1 MLRVLG
7 RLSSINVRKV
17 VWAAR
22 EMDIAFSREDWG
34 QGFRPTSDAEFRALS
49 RKALVPVVIDDGHV
63 LTESNAI
70 CRYLAAKA
78 GRDDLY
84 PGDFVARAE
93 VEAWMDWQSADLN
106 GAWRYAVFGLV
117 RKRPAFQDP
126 AMIAASLK
134 EWHQRMEIIEDA
146 LRDGRTFICG
156 ETFTLADILLG
167 LSINRWARMPCAMP
181 EMPTSLAYAARLA
194 MRPAAQG
201 LMGEGT
207 D

>member
-1 MLRVLG
+1 MLRILG

-17 VWAAR
+17 VWTCR
-22 EMDIAFSREDWG
+22 EAGIDFVREDWG
-34 QGFRPTSDAEFRALS
+34 QGFRSPAEPEFQALS
-49 RKALVPVVIDDGHV
+49 RKALVPVVIDGPHV

-78 GRDDLY
+78 GRGDLY
-84 PGDFVARAE
+84 PGDLVARAA

-117 RKRPAFQDP
+117 RQRAAFQDP
-126 AMIAASLK
+126 AMIAASLA
-134 EWHQRMEIIEDA
+134 EWQQRMQVIEAA
-146 LRDGRTFICG
+146 LGDGRPHIGG
-156 ETFTLADILLG
+156 EAFTLADILLG

-181 EMPTSLAYAARLA
+181 EMPASLAYAARLA
-194 MRPAAQG
+194 ARPAAAG
-201 LMGEGT
+201 LMGAGT